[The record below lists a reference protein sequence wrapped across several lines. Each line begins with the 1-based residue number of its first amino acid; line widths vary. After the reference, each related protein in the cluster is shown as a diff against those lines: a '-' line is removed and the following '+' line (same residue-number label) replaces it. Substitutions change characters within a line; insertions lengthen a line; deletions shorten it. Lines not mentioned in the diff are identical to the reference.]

1 MIKFDYLCG
10 FLAWILI
17 FNSETVTCHQR
28 IKRLLLDD
36 INHCPIGHFCPNG
49 SSYPFPCPVGTFNN
63 LIRQTSCQVCLPGV
77 YCPSEALY
85 VGLMCPVGHFCPVGS
100 SAPIQCAEGSF
111 NRLTGQSSCIVCP
124 VGHMCPTG
132 VSSPIICPAGS
143 YNNLT
148 GQSACFDCPAGYYCT
163 LSSNKTEINVCPSTM
178 YCPPGSA
185 QPTICPAG
193 TFNSLIG
200 QGSCNICPV
209 GFFCPSGSS
218 QATLCPAGTFFDQTN
233 GKAITDCIQCPKGH
247 YCPMGSVQSIACPV
261 GTILSLT
268 GAASVSECKVCPCGF
283 YCDSTGLEQPTGNCD
298 SGYYCS
304 GGSSSPRPTDGVTG
318 NRCSKDYACPEGSC
332 MQM

>member
-1 MIKFDYLCG
+1 
-10 FLAWILI
+10 
-17 FNSETVTCHQR
+17 
-28 IKRLLLDD
+28 
-36 INHCPIGHFCPNG
+36 
-49 SSYPFPCPVGTFNN
+49 
-63 LIRQTSCQVCLPGV
+63 
-77 YCPSEALY
+77 
-85 VGLMCPVGHFCPVGS
+85 
-100 SAPIQCAEGSF
+100 
-111 NRLTGQSSCIVCP
+111 
-124 VGHMCPTG
+124 
-132 VSSPIICPAGS
+132 
-143 YNNLT
+143 
-148 GQSACFDCPAGYYCT
+148 
-163 LSSNKTEINVCPSTM
+163 M

-283 YCDSTGLEQPTGNCD
+283 YCDSTGLEQPTGNCY
-298 SGYYCS
+298 SGKFLSWLLVSDQYIKNKNSLLLKTTFNLQFINKPFIITNVYNANCS
-304 GGSSSPRPTDGVTG
+304 IKLLIMLFTNKFNKQGTNS
-318 NRCSKDYACPEGSC
+318 
-332 MQM
+332 